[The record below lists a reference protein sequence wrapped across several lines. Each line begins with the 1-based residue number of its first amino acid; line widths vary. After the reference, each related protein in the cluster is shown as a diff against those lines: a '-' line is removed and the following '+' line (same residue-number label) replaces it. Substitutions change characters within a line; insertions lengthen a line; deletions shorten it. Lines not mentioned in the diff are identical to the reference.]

1 MFWGQTGRNL
11 FARSVSFQG
20 ATVTGGMN
28 LRLPRGGVAKGMPRK
43 VATGWRLSVGCW
55 RTPCTGP
62 YLVATFLKQRK
73 PSEISGLRSTS
84 RYTSAS
90 CWISE
95 IKWNPSKDAWKLL
108 APSVLSCCLQKE
120 KSELNYL
127 SAFGLTFIESLQ
139 TPAWPRA
146 WRLVERGLP
155 CTPGDSWLHDE
166 NTEYFKEAVI
176 NVSRDLESIHKISLV
191 T

>member
-1 MFWGQTGRNL
+1 MRYKQSSDCEVSSLKLRLISAARPELSLAPLEVVFDTSGMFWGQTGRNR

-73 PSEISGLRSTS
+73 PSEISGL
-84 RYTSAS
+84 
-90 CWISE
+90 
-95 IKWNPSKDAWKLL
+95 
-108 APSVLSCCLQKE
+108 
-120 KSELNYL
+120 
-127 SAFGLTFIESLQ
+127 
-139 TPAWPRA
+139 
-146 WRLVERGLP
+146 
-155 CTPGDSWLHDE
+155 
-166 NTEYFKEAVI
+166 
-176 NVSRDLESIHKISLV
+176 
-191 T
+191 

>member
-1 MFWGQTGRNL
+1 MRYKQSSDCEVSSLKLLLISAARPELSLAPLELLLDRSGMFWGQTGRNL

-95 IKWNPSKDAWKLL
+95 IKWIPSKDAWKLL

-127 SAFGLTFIESLQ
+127 SAFG
-139 TPAWPRA
+139 
-146 WRLVERGLP
+146 
-155 CTPGDSWLHDE
+155 
-166 NTEYFKEAVI
+166 
-176 NVSRDLESIHKISLV
+176 
-191 T
+191 

>member
-1 MFWGQTGRNL
+1 MFWGQTGRNR

-43 VATGWRLSVGCW
+43 VATGWRVSVGCW

-62 YLVATFLKQRK
+62 YLVATFLKQRT

-84 RYTSAS
+84 RYASSAS

-95 IKWNPSKDAWKLL
+95 IKWIPSKDAWKLL
-108 APSVLSCCLQKE
+108 APSVLSCCLKRKKE
-120 KSELNYL
+120 IKLSFRFRVHVYRKSPDSSL
-127 SAFGLTFIESLQ
+127 SHSVTAGREAFTG
-139 TPAWPRA
+139 
-146 WRLVERGLP
+146 
-155 CTPGDSWLHDE
+155 PGS
-166 NTEYFKEAVI
+166 
-176 NVSRDLESIHKISLV
+176 
-191 T
+191 